1 MKSDVPLGSSSR
13 SDGALSL
20 STLLKSNDI
29 SPEVQS
35 HLARVFGL
43 VACGVFVAAL
53 GCGAGIALGLSGVFA
68 LFVGSIGACALL
80 LCAHSTDR
88 SAASFNKRAAL
99 FAAFAAAEGLAVS
112 PITRLLS
119 EKSPALVFQ
128 ALFLAVAVFGAFA
141 LAALTSRRRAYLALY
156 GTLGSCASGLL
167 VMSLI
172 NIFFVRSPSIRDAE
186 LGFGLLLAV
195 GFTAVNTQ
203 LIIERAC
210 TAAVEPDAF
219 ADAAQ
224 LFLDLVQIFIRI
236 AIIMLRRRDGG
247 DSGGGGGG
255 RSSASAIVSTASG
268 ARDEL

>member
-1 MKSDVPLGSSSR
+1 MKSDVPLSSPPR
-13 SDGALSL
+13 SDGALNL
-20 STLLKSNDI
+20 STLLKFNDI

-53 GCGAGIALGLSGVFA
+53 GCGAGIVLGLSGVFA
-68 LFVGSIGACALL
+68 LFVGSFGACALL

-88 SAASFNKRAAL
+88 SAASFPKRAAL
-99 FAAFAAAEGLAVS
+99 FAAFAAAEGLAIS
-112 PITRLLS
+112 PLTRLLS

-141 LAALTSRRRAYLALY
+141 LAAIVSRRRAYLALY

-172 NIFFVRSPSIRDAE
+172 NVFFVRSPSIRDAE
-186 LGFGLLLAV
+186 LGLGLLLAV

-203 LIIERAC
+203 LIIERASIG
-210 TAAVEPDAF
+210 AVEPDAF

-236 AIIMLRRRDGG
+236 AIILLRRREGG
-247 DSGGGGGG
+247 GGGGGGG
-255 RSSASAIVSTASG
+255 RSSSASAIVSAVSG